1 MKVKKLSQVLLF
13 LLVFAFIGCG
23 PALKTQRVS
32 MDESDELASTITDQ
46 WVSKDTKLCVE
57 DILKKIIANRT
68 FQEYRGSLGRR
79 PKVFIAQVNN
89 QTSEAY
95 FPIADL
101 NDELLTEFSMEGS
114 FTLIDSAVRE
124 RLLKEIQYQNDGM
137 VDPNQAKSIGKASG
151 ADLMIFGDIRMVPKT
166 MGGRTIKEY
175 SVNMRMTNIETGE
188 EVLRV
193 RYQVNKYSQ
202 QKKSGW

>member
-13 LLVFAFIGCG
+13 LLVLAFIGCG